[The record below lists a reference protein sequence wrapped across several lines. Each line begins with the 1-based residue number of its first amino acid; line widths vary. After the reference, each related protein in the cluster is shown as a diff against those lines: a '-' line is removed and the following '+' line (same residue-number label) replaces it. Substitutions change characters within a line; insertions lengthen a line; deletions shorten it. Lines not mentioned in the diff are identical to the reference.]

1 MARPDLRRPCHLV
14 ALMPR
19 HATAYD
25 VRLEVLLYSGGFSHK
40 TTMSALHQ
48 EKVLS
53 VHHWTDRLFS
63 FTTTRDMGLRFSN
76 GHFTMIGLT
85 VNNKPLLRAYSI
97 VSPNYEEHL
106 EFLSIKVPDGPLTS
120 RLQHIQ
126 VGDSIIVGRKP
137 TGTLLIDY
145 LLPGKNLYM
154 LSTGTGMAPFLS
166 VLRDPETYERFEK
179 VILVHGVRQV
189 NELAYHDYLTQ
200 ELPQHELLGEMVTS
214 QFLYYPT
221 VTREPYKNTGRIP
234 DLMESGKLFADLG
247 LPSIDPAQ
255 DRVMICGSPQMLKD
269 LKSLLEHRGFQ
280 EGNTT
285 RPGDF
290 VIERAFA
297 EQ

>member
-1 MARPDLRRPCHLV
+1 
-14 ALMPR
+14 MPKLLQP
-19 HATAYD
+19 YD
-25 VRLEVLLYSGGFSHK
+25 ARLEVLLYSHGFSHK

-48 EKVLS
+48 EQVLS

-76 GHFTMIGLT
+76 GHFTMIGLM

-106 EFLSIKVPDGPLTS
+106 EFLSIKVADGPLTS

-221 VTREPYKNTGRIP
+221 VTREPYKNTGRIT
-234 DLMESGKLFADLG
+234 DLMENGKLFADLG
-247 LPSIDPAQ
+247 LPNLDPSQ